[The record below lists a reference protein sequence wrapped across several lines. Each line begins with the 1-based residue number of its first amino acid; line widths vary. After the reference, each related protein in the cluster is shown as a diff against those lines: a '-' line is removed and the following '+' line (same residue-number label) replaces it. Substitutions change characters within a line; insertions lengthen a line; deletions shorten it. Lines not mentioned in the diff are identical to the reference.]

1 MKKKKLFSKVTLLW
15 YATYFLLIFM
25 FVVSIGIVFGLN
37 QSVIKKY
44 NDRYCNAIL
53 SQISENAKEV
63 AAKSRDLYSA
73 IVNYSD
79 IDEVMEI
86 NSFDDYYKKRSVKRL
101 LQNLSILQG
110 DVDFYI
116 YVPHTDT
123 ILSQGAYHKTAT
135 YYRLIGQNTNLSYEE
150 WMSSVLSVDGNG
162 VRTHTD
168 EKNGNIIFS
177 EKYVASNGRE
187 LLLVT
192 KANETLIFEEESYPQ
207 WMTGSD
213 IYISTLKGN
222 IYMSKCNSGIE
233 KKIIHN
239 KEIKENYGD
248 EWSIVETTEYSAI
261 PMIVTLV
268 YSKKIAWE
276 EVSILNKMQMYL
288 FVIMLLFCAAI
299 IFFSIKRNY
308 TPILSI
314 LDKLNIQGSKD
325 EFKDIE
331 KGISELIN
339 EYRQSVRKTEQ
350 FSYEHKRS
358 ILSECLVSN
367 YSVSYTLELLEKN
380 NISFSG
386 SYFTLCGF
394 EIDDIGELF
403 GRFDNSSVARE
414 QKFKELIII
423 LNNIF
428 DELLAEKSCHIET
441 VTVADEVFLIIIAE
455 TEEVYQDGSIYDTL
469 CKGIQLIKE
478 HFFIEISF
486 SLSELYPNIGY
497 LSKAYNQCRHLLQYK
512 TIMRMTQPIRAKE
525 LQLIQGDVA
534 LLFDSEAETKL
545 IKNITIGDL
554 ESAEKQISYMFSELS
569 EMKPPLE
576 QVRCL
581 MIDLGCVLYK
591 IPQQAVEID
600 YGKILECSKSKTRM
614 QEFLLTTI
622 REIGEKMHVSTTKV
636 DRVAEI
642 KMYIDRN
649 YREVMDLN
657 SLANLFGISTSYL
670 SRHFKKV
677 AEMSLPDY
685 INKTRLLHA
694 KDMLKNTDKPIKD
707 IALKV
712 GYENLR
718 SFNRIFQKYEGMPPS
733 HWRNN
738 NK

>member
-1 MKKKKLFSKVTLLW
+1 MKRKKLFSKVTLLW
-15 YATYFLLIFM
+15 YATYFLLIFL
-25 FVVSIGIVFGLN
+25 FVVSIGIVFRLN

-44 NDRYCNAIL
+44 NDRYCSAVL

-63 AAKSRDLYSA
+63 VAKSRDLYST

-101 LQNLSILQG
+101 LQNLSSVQG
-110 DVDFYI
+110 NVDFYI
-116 YVPHTDT
+116 YVPHTDA
-123 ILSQGAYHKTAT
+123 ILSHGAYHTAAA
-135 YYRLIGQNTNLSYEE
+135 YYRLIGENTNLSYEE
-150 WMSSVLSVDGNG
+150 WISSVLSVEGNG
-162 VRTHTD
+162 VKTYID
-168 EKNGNIIFS
+168 EENGNIIFR
-177 EKYVASNGRE
+177 EKYVASNGKE
-187 LLLVT
+187 LLLLT
-192 KANETLIFEEESYPQ
+192 KANEALIFEQESYPQ
-207 WMTGSD
+207 WMTDSD

-222 IYMSKCNSGIE
+222 IYMSHCKSGIE
-233 KKIIHN
+233 KEITHN

-268 YSKKIAWE
+268 YSKKMAWE
-276 EVSILNKMQMYL
+276 EVSILNKVQMYL
-288 FVIMLLFCAAI
+288 FVIMLLFCASI
-299 IFFSIKRNY
+299 IFFSIRRNY
-308 TPILSI
+308 SPILSI

-358 ILSECLVSN
+358 TLSECLVSN
-367 YSVSYTLELLEKN
+367 YSVSYTLGLLEKN

-428 DELLAEKSCHIET
+428 DELLAEKNCHIET
-441 VTVADEVFLIIIAE
+441 VTVADEVFLIINAE
-455 TEEVYQDGSIYDTL
+455 TEEAYQDGSIYDTL

-486 SLSELYPNIGY
+486 SLSELYPNMGY

-512 TIMRMTQPIRAKE
+512 AIMRMTQPIGAKE

-554 ESAEKQISYMFSELS
+554 ESAEKQINYMFSELS

-600 YGKILECSKSKTRM
+600 YGKILENSKSAARM

-622 REIGEKMHVSTTKV
+622 REIGEKMHLSTTKV
-636 DRVAEI
+636 DKVAEI
-642 KMYIDRN
+642 KMYIDKN

-657 SLANLFGISTSYL
+657 SLANLFDISTSYL